1 MDAARQVALNWAFL
15 MDTLDMTF
23 DELYPL
29 FEAWCKGLPDDKMA
43 DIMASAEALS
53 DAAEDTSEGLHTADD
68 IWGDLD
74 VVEKL
79 GTWIEENPVG
89 LDPWPIKKR
98 PKAGPDD
105 APDGTWVE
113 DVPTPPTPPRPL
125 GSKGP
130 SAN

>member
-53 DAAEDTSEGLHTADD
+53 DADEDTSEGLHTEAEIWDD
-68 IWGDLD
+68 
-74 VVEKL
+74 L
-79 GTWIEENPVG
+79 G
-89 LDPWPIKKR
+89 
-98 PKAGPDD
+98 D
-105 APDGTWVE
+105 APEGTWVE